1 MEYRYIMSYFNITIG
16 KNAPE
21 EVNVMIEISMNAGPI
36 KYEFDKEMGAMVVD
50 RFMHT
55 SMQYPCNYGFIPHTL
70 SGDGD
75 PVDVLVY
82 TNHPITSNSV
92 IAVKPIGV
100 LLTEDEKG
108 KDEKIL
114 AVPATKIDPYFIKVK
129 NHTDLPNT
137 LLKKIEHFFTRY
149 KDLEPGKWVKVHGW
163 QDSKHACQII
173 QIAVDKYSSEI
184 TNG

>member
-1 MEYRYIMSYFNITIG
+1 MGCFNITIG
-16 KNAPE
+16 GNAPH
-21 EVNVMIEISMNAGPI
+21 EVNVMIEIPMNSGPI
-36 KYEFDKEMGAMVVD
+36 KYEFDKKMKTMVVD

-82 TNHPITSNSV
+82 TNHPIALKSV
-92 IAVKPIGV
+92 ITVKPIGV

-114 AVPATKIDPYFIKVK
+114 AIPTTKIDPYFAKIQ
-129 NHTDLPNT
+129 NYTDLPEI
-137 LLKKIEHFFTRY
+137 LLKKIEHFFERY
-149 KDLEPGKWVKVHGW
+149 KDLEPGKWVKVEDW
-163 QDSKHACQII
+163 RDSEHACQII
-173 QIAVDKYSSEI
+173 QAAIDKYNNEVI
-184 TNG
+184 NA